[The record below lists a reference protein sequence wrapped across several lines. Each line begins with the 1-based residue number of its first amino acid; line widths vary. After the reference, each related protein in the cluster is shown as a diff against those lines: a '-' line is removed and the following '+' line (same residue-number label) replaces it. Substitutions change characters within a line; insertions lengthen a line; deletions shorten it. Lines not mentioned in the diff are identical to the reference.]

1 MTLRPDFYEDFAC
14 RAGSCRHSCCK
25 GWEIDVDDDS
35 AARYRRLPGPLGQR
49 LRDALTESEEGFSF
63 RLTPEERCPFL
74 QKDGL
79 CELICQLGED
89 ALCEICR
96 LHPRFYER
104 WGDDLLC
111 GLGLS
116 CEEVC
121 ALLLAPGRGPLRFC
135 TEDRSRSFSLPELLA
150 QGMPDFPVPLTGWDL
165 PRGDAPYYRRM
176 LALFSCTEAI
186 DGDWLRQLD
195 SLSLHLDELLSA
207 LPGSDFRLDRDA
219 RERVL
224 HYLLYR
230 QLERIEDYGPAR
242 FLRYGLV
249 CTDFIDLLALQMRD
263 PAEALR
269 RWSEQIEYSTENVD
283 IIMEGVES
291 CFER

>member
-1 MTLRPDFYEDFAC
+1 MAIESEYEAFLKAWTEDPVGA
-14 RAGSCRHSCCK
+14 K
-25 GWEIDVDDDS
+25 PVLV
-35 AARYRRLPGPLGQR
+35 RYR
-49 LRDALTESEEGFSF
+49 
-63 RLTPEERCPFL
+63 
-74 QKDGL
+74 
-79 CELICQLGED
+79 
-89 ALCEICR
+89 
-96 LHPRFYER
+96 
-104 WGDDLLC
+104 
-111 GLGLS
+111 
-116 CEEVC
+116 
-121 ALLLAPGRGPLRFC
+121 
-135 TEDRSRSFSLPELLA
+135 
-150 QGMPDFPVPLTGWDL
+150 
-165 PRGDAPYYRRM
+165 
-176 LALFSCTEAI
+176 
-186 DGDWLRQLD
+186 
-195 SLSLHLDELLSA
+195 ELLSA